1 MRRAWLR
8 TSWQFIR
15 RLSGDD
21 AYEEYL
27 RRRAGRGACCGHQE
41 AVDEASSAPLSRS
54 EFYRRRQA
62 EQWSGIKRCC

>member
-1 MRRAWLR
+1 MRCAWLR

-21 AYEEYL
+21 AYEQYL
-27 RRRAGRGACCGHQE
+27 RRRTERGACCGHQE
-41 AVDEASSAPLSRS
+41 AVDEATSAPLSRS

-62 EQWSGIKRCC
+62 EQWNSIKRCC